1 MLLPTLLLIKSINA
15 VIILCLYKKRNDIS
29 CIIEQYQDTQPF
41 KNKLQNANLVTN
53 FSAQC
58 KKNWLGQ
65 TSWPRYEIK
74 ILIFV
79 FFFKTF
85 ENILLVL
92 HFITN
97 CQSTIHSL
105 TKLILILYSLL
116 LLL

>member
-1 MLLPTLLLIKSINA
+1 MLLPTLLLKSINA
-15 VIILCLYKKRNDIS
+15 VIILCLYKKKRNDIS

-41 KNKLQNANLVTN
+41 KKNCKMQTLWQIFQLNV
-53 FSAQC
+53 

-65 TSWPRYEIK
+65 TSWPRYK

-79 FFFKTF
+79 FFSTF